1 MQAKRDRVTMS
12 QLLSE
17 STAERRSSPRQRRL
31 HGGKIVFNNNAS
43 TISCVIRDL
52 SSQGARLSV
61 ASPIGIPEWFD
72 LRVDRNGACYSA
84 QVAWRSHDQIGVTFL
99 DSPR

>member
-1 MQAKRDRVTMS
+1 MS

-17 STAERRSSPRQRRL
+17 PKAERRSSSRQRRL
-31 HGGKIVFNNNAS
+31 LGGKIVFNNNAS
-43 TISCVIRDL
+43 TIDCIIRDL

-61 ASPIGIPEWFD
+61 ASPVGIPEWFD
-72 LRVDRNGACYSA
+72 LRVDRNGACYPA

-99 DSPR
+99 DFPR